1 MAYIE
6 LKKVNKFFDN
16 NGEDF
21 QVLRDID
28 LEIEKGE
35 FICFVGA
42 SGCGKSTLLRSI
54 AGLEV
59 NYQGSITVDGKE
71 IKKPEKQ
78 RGMVFQEPRLFPWMN
93 VGQNIGYVLDIK
105 DKEAKRKK
113 VEEFVNMVGLKG
125 FENSLPKELSGGM
138 AQRAGIARALANEPE
153 VLLMDEPFGALDA
166 LTKIQLQQTVR
177 KIHNESHQTTIMVTH
192 DIEEAVFLADRIV
205 IFTNRPGSI
214 RRIISVDLPADRD
227 RNSIEFVNVRKKVFD
242 SITISL

>member
-105 DKEAKRKK
+105 DKETKRKK

-205 IFTNRPGSI
+205 IFTNRPGSV
-214 RRIISVDLPADRD
+214 RRIINVDLPADRD

>member
-6 LKKVNKFFDN
+6 LKNVNKYFDN
-16 NGEDF
+16 NGEEF
-21 QVLRDID
+21 QVLKNID
-28 LEIEKGE
+28 LDINKGE

-59 NYQGSITVDGKE
+59 KYEGTITVDGKE

-93 VGQNIGYVLDIK
+93 VGQNIGYVLDTK
-105 DKEAKRKK
+105 DKEEKKRK
-113 VEEFVNMVGLKG
+113 VSAFINMVGLKG
-125 FENSLPKELSGGM
+125 FETALPKELSGGM

-177 KIHNESHQTTIMVTH
+177 RIHNESHQTTIMVTH
-192 DIEEAVFLADRIV
+192 DIEEAVYLADKIV

-214 RRIISVDLPADRD
+214 RKIINVDLPEDRD
-227 RNSIEFVNVRKKVFD
+227 RNSLEFVNVRKKVFD
-242 SITISL
+242 AITISA

>member
-214 RRIISVDLPADRD
+214 RRIINVDLPADRD

>member
-105 DKEAKRKK
+105 DKETKRKK

-214 RRIISVDLPADRD
+214 RRIINVDLPADRD

>member
-6 LKKVNKFFDN
+6 LKNVNKYFDN
-16 NGEDF
+16 NGDEF
-21 QVLRDID
+21 QVLRDINLD
-28 LEIEKGE
+28 INKGE

-59 NYQGSITVDGKE
+59 EYDGSITVDGKA

-93 VGQNIGYVLDIK
+93 VKQNIGYVLDTK
-105 DKEAKRKK
+105 DKEEKHRKIA
-113 VEEFVNMVGLKG
+113 EFVNMVGLNG
-125 FENSLPKELSGGM
+125 FETALPKELSGGM

-177 KIHNESHQTTIMVTH
+177 RIHNENHQTTIMVTH

-205 IFTNRPGSI
+205 VFTNRPGSI
-214 RRIISVDLPADRD
+214 RKIINVNLPEKRD

-242 SITISL
+242 AITISA

>member
-214 RRIISVDLPADRD
+214 RRIINVDLPAERD

>member
-1 MAYIE
+1 MAYLE

-71 IKKPEKQ
+71 IRKPEKQ

-214 RRIISVDLPADRD
+214 RRIINVDLPADRD